1 MRTVYM
7 IPTLI
12 VALFAQVTI
21 AMAQSKPDE
30 VDPEVYGTY
39 EGMAKTT
46 IEKESKTGKETKK
59 GEDKSNVKIEIKKG
73 EKEEG
78 YTVVV
83 LKDFSIEDKEFA
95 EIPYDQCLLNKQD
108 GGDKWQVL
116 LESNLYLEDLE
127 TKDKKY
133 KVTLHG
139 NIDDK
144 NSYVDKNGNLTLS
157 FSLSFDFVTWIN
169 YSFTGKKVNITDG
182 IQKLN
187 SKKTDNVIYD
197 LQGRRIS
204 KPTKGIYIVNG
215 KKVVY

>member
-39 EGMAKTT
+39 VGMAKTT
-46 IEKESKTGKETKK
+46 IEKESKTGSETKK

-78 YTVVV
+78 YTVVA

-95 EIPYDQCLLNKQD
+95 EIPYDQCLLNKQG

-133 KVTLHG
+133 KVTLFG
-139 NIDDK
+139 NIDE
-144 NSYVDKNGNLTLS
+144 NSSYVDKNGNLTLS
-157 FSLSFDFVTWIN
+157 FSLSFDHQTWIN
-169 YSFTGKKVNITDG
+169 YSFTGKKVNITNG